1 MNKEYKPRFEYFE
14 VVFFLL
20 FLLAFIGYNVFVNF
34 ELINIF
40 SLILFSPI
48 LILDIYSRRN
58 IIILN
63 DNALIIKK
71 NFYQFS
77 RTTTVNLGN
86 IKKLTLKSP
95 LKVRGIRIDYKNGD
109 YKTFLSNLSKADLM
123 MLGNDIKETTSINV
137 YFEKYFKTERL

>member
-14 VVFFLL
+14 VVFFLM
-20 FLLAFIGYNVFVNF
+20 FLLAFIVYSVFVKF

-48 LILDIYSRRN
+48 LILDIYSHRN

-71 NFYQFS
+71 IFYQFS
-77 RTTTVNLGN
+77 RTTTVDLGK

-95 LKVRGIRIDYKNGD
+95 FKVRGIRIDYQNGD

-123 MLGNDIKETTSINV
+123 MLGNDIKETTSIKV